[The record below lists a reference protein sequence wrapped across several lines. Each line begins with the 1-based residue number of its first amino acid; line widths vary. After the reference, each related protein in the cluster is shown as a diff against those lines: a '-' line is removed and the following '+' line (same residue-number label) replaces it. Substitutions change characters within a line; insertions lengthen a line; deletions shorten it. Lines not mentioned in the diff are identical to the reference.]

1 VGVGVLGPVFRTYEP
16 ARDRLAAVKV
26 FRLDLTPEQARALA
40 DELERL
46 VDAGL
51 GHPSI
56 VAPLAAGV
64 EGSTAYL
71 ASEYVAGEALDI
83 AIRHYAPASLDKAL
97 PFIAQLAGAL
107 DFARTAGVGHGTLH
121 PRDIF
126 LTPDEAR
133 ATGFGVANALEA
145 VGLRAPVRRPYSAPE
160 RVEGG
165 QWGSAA
171 DVFALGAI
179 AWELLTGRRITGAAS
194 GSQRPGD
201 DRGAPAG
208 VRRLLAGPLARALAE
223 DPSVRYP
230 NALAFARALEA
241 AADGEE
247 ERDIQADAPVAP
259 AKRERAARIQPSLV
273 DAIEDD
279 AIEADANDADAN
291 DADAHE
297 EVSAAAVAKPVVP
310 VEPVKPVESAKVA
323 APVEIGPVELET
335 EEPVER
341 FAESAYAADTADADM
356 DRIDRLDG
364 YEPADVQ
371 LEPVPTATSG
381 PVLFTEEHPSMP
393 VHAATVDRPRP
404 SALPFALVLVAGLLV
419 GFVAGYAVGTRGQS
433 NGDPAPS
440 TSEQVPTAAADPA
453 PGGGQAYS
461 EEKVAEAPPAPA
473 ARAEPPAAA
482 MRGTIVV
489 RSTPA
494 NAGVIV
500 DGEWRGRSPLTLED
514 VPLGKHTIRIVH
526 QGYVAQNTSVAL
538 SSGDSLGEVNVSL
551 AREAS
556 RPSRSSTRQPSRSR
570 PRSPSPPPS
579 KPAATP
585 APTSALTGALYV
597 DSRPRGARIYVDGRA
612 VGTTPMQLSK
622 IDIGSHVVRLELA
635 GHQTWTSAARVV
647 AGSTAKVTGSL
658 EPVP

>member
-1 VGVGVLGPVFRTYEP
+1 VFRTYEP

-107 DFARTAGVGHGTLH
+107 DFARAAGVGHGTLH

-165 QWGSAA
+165 DWAVAA

-194 GSQRPGD
+194 GSQPPGD
-201 DRGAPAG
+201 DRGAPEG
-208 VRRLLAGPLARALAE
+208 VRRLLAGPLARALAQ
-223 DPSVRYP
+223 DPLVRYP

-241 AADGEE
+241 AVDGEE
-247 ERDIQADAPVAP
+247 ERDIRADAPVAP
-259 AKRERAARIQPSLV
+259 AKRARSTQVQPSLV
-273 DAIEDD
+273 DAIDD
-279 AIEADANDADAN
+279 ESIDDESIDDESIDDEPIEQ
-291 DADAHE
+291 E
-297 EVSAAAVAKPVVP
+297 PIEKVATPGRRAEPEKPEHPLIVGESVD
-310 VEPVKPVESAKVA
+310 VEPIE
-323 APVEIGPVELET
+323 EL
-335 EEPVER
+335 EEPVQ
-341 FAESAYAADTADADM
+341 AADTADTDI
-356 DRIDRLDG
+356 DRIDRLDD
-364 YEPADVQ
+364 YAPADVQ

-381 PVLFTEEHPSMP
+381 PALFTDEHPSMP
-393 VHAATVDRPRP
+393 VHVATVERPRP
-404 SALPFALVLVAGLLV
+404 SALPFALILVAGLLV
-419 GFVAGYAVGTRGQS
+419 GFVAGYAVGTRGQA
-433 NGDPAPS
+433 NGNPAPS
-440 TSEQVPTAAADPA
+440 ESEQAPSAATDPP

-461 EEKVAEAPPAPA
+461 EEKVAETPPASPA
-473 ARAEPPAAA
+473 AVPAA
-482 MRGTIVV
+482 RGTIVV
-489 RSTPA
+489 RSTPS

-500 DGEWRGRSPLTLED
+500 DGQWRGRSPLTLQD
-514 VPLGKHTIRIVH
+514 VPLGKHTIRVVH
-526 QGYVAQNTSVAL
+526 QGYVAQNRSVAL
-538 SSGDSLGEVNVSL
+538 SAEDSRGELTISL

-556 RPSRSSTRQPSRSR
+556 RAPRSSASQASR
-570 PRSPSPPPS
+570 PRPSSPQPS
-579 KPAATP
+579 SSTKP
-585 APTSALTGALYV
+585 APTSGLTGALYV
-597 DSRPRGARIYVDGRA
+597 DSRPRGARIYLDGRD
-612 VGTTPMQLSK
+612 VGTTPLQLSK

-647 AGSTAKVTGSL
+647 AGSTARVTGSL

>member
-165 QWGSAA
+165 EWGSAA

-179 AWELLTGRRITGAAS
+179 SWELLTGRRITGAAS
-194 GSQRPGD
+194 GSQLPGD

-247 ERDIQADAPVAP
+247 ERDIWEDAPVAP
-259 AKRERAARIQPSLV
+259 AKRERERAARIQPSLV
-273 DAIEDD
+273 DAIE
-279 AIEADANDADAN
+279 ADADEDASPA
-291 DADAHE
+291 E
-297 EVSAAAVAKPVVP
+297 VAKPVVA
-310 VEPVKPVESAKVA
+310 VEPVKPVETARVA
-323 APVEIGPVELET
+323 EPVDIEPVELET
-335 EEPVER
+335 DQAV
-341 FAESAYAADTADADM
+341 ADI

-393 VHAATVDRPRP
+393 VHVATVDRPRL

-419 GFVAGYAVGTRGQS
+419 GFVAGYAVGTRGQA
-433 NGDPAPS
+433 NGDPTPS
-440 TSEQVPTAAADPA
+440 TSEEVPTAAPDPA

-461 EEKVAEAPPAPA
+461 EEKIAEAPSASANAAADKPASSAPPPAERAPA
-473 ARAEPPAAA
+473 AA
-482 MRGTIVV
+482 RGTIVV
-489 RSTPA
+489 RSTPS

-514 VPLGKHTIRIVH
+514 LPFGKHTIRIVH
-526 QGYVAQNTSVAL
+526 QGYVAENTSVAL
-538 SSGDSLGEVNVSL
+538 SAEDSLGEVNVSL

-556 RPSRSSTRQPSRSR
+556 RPSRSTTRQPSRSR
-570 PRSPSPPPS
+570 TRSASPPPS

-585 APTSALTGALYV
+585 APTSLTGALYV

-612 VGTTPMQLSK
+612 VGTTPLQLSK

-658 EPVP
+658 EPIP

>member
-1 VGVGVLGPVFRTYEP
+1 VLGPVFRTYEP

-107 DFARTAGVGHGTLH
+107 DFARAAGVGHGTLH

-165 QWGSAA
+165 EWGSEA

-194 GSQRPGD
+194 GSKLPGD
-201 DRGAPAG
+201 DRGAPEG

-241 AADGEE
+241 AADGED
-247 ERDIQADAPVAP
+247 ERDIRADAPVAP
-259 AKRERAARIQPSLV
+259 AKRERATRIQPSLV
-273 DAIEDD
+273 DALED
-279 AIEADANDADAN
+279 EADEDETDEVEA
-291 DADAHE
+291 
-297 EVSAAAVAKPVVP
+297 VSAA
-310 VEPVKPVESAKVA
+310 EVA
-323 APVEIGPVELET
+323 APVPVETVKPIEPVKAA
-335 EEPVER
+335 EPVEVEP
-341 FAESAYAADTADADM
+341 FEEPLHAADTADADI
-356 DRIDRLDG
+356 DRIHFDD
-364 YEPADVQ
+364 YEQADVP
-371 LEPVPTATSG
+371 LDSVPTATSG

-393 VHAATVDRPRP
+393 VHVAAVDRPRF

-419 GFVAGYAVGTRGQS
+419 GFVAGYAVGTRGQA
-433 NGDPAPS
+433 NGNPTPS
-440 TSEQVPTAAADPA
+440 TSEQAPSAAADPA

-461 EEKVAEAPPAPA
+461 EEKVADAPPAAPA
-473 ARAEPPAAA
+473 AVPAEPPAAA
-482 MRGTIVV
+482 RRGTIVV
-489 RSTPA
+489 RSTPS
-494 NAGVIV
+494 NAGVLV
-500 DGEWRGRSPLTLED
+500 DGQWRGRSPLTLED
-514 VPLGKHTIRIVH
+514 VPLGKHAIRVVH
-526 QGYVAQNTSVAL
+526 QGYVAQNASVAL
-538 SSGDSLGEVNVSL
+538 SAEDSLGEVNVSL
-551 AREAS
+551 AREATRTP
-556 RPSRSSTRQPSRSR
+556 RPSTRQASR
-570 PRSPSPPPS
+570 PRPPSSPPS

-585 APTSALTGALYV
+585 APTSGLTGTLYV
-597 DSRPRGARIYVDGRA
+597 DSRPRGAKIYVDGRA
-612 VGTTPMQLSK
+612 VGTTPLQLSK

-647 AGSTAKVTGSL
+647 AGSTARVTGSL

>member
-107 DFARTAGVGHGTLH
+107 DFARAAGVGHGTLH

-160 RVEGG
+160 RVDGSE
-165 QWGSAA
+165 WGSAA

-194 GSQRPGD
+194 GSQLPGD
-201 DRGAPAG
+201 DRGAPEG

-223 DPSVRYP
+223 DPSVRYS
-230 NALAFARALEA
+230 NALAFARALES

-247 ERDIQADAPVAP
+247 ERDIRADAPVAP
-259 AKRERAARIQPSLV
+259 AKRARARQVQPSLV

-279 AIEADANDADAN
+279 PIEDDPIKDDPIKDDPIRAEAVDE
-291 DADAHE
+291 E
-297 EVSAAAVAKPVVP
+297 EVDDERIEGVATPILLAEP
-310 VEPVKPVESAKVA
+310 EEPAEPVS
-323 APVEIGPVELET
+323 
-335 EEPVER
+335 
-341 FAESAYAADTADADM
+341 AADTADSEI
-356 DRIDRLDG
+356 DRIDRLDD
-364 YEPADVQ
+364 YEPADLQ

-381 PVLFTEEHPSMP
+381 PVLFTEEHSPMP
-393 VHAATVDRPRP
+393 VHVAAADRPRP
-404 SALPFALVLVAGLLV
+404 SALPFALILVAGLLV
-419 GFVAGYAVGTRGQS
+419 GFVAGYAVGTRGQA
-433 NGDPAPS
+433 NGTAAPPAA
-440 TSEQVPTAAADPA
+440 EQAATAAAEPP

-461 EEKVAEAPPAPA
+461 EEKVE
-473 ARAEPPAAA
+473 PAAA
-482 MRGTIVV
+482 AVAANRRGTIVV
-489 RSTPA
+489 RSTPS

-500 DGEWRGRSPLTLED
+500 DGQWRGRSPVTLED
-514 VPLGKHTIRIVH
+514 VPLGKHSIRVVH
-526 QGYVAQNTSVAL
+526 QGYVPRNTSVAL
-538 SSGDSLGEVNVSL
+538 SAEDSLGEVSVSL
-551 AREAS
+551 VREARAA
-556 RPSRSSTRQPSRSR
+556 RPSARQASPPRTPPRQPSRTA
-570 PRSPSPPPS
+570 

-585 APTSALTGALYV
+585 APTSGLTGALYV
-597 DSRPRGARIYVDGRA
+597 DSRPRGARIFVDGRA
-612 VGTTPMQLSK
+612 VGTTPMQLPK